1 MKCPLESTRSAN
13 VFSNSSLRNRIGSY
27 STYHHRHDR
36 SRAPRGSP
44 HQGPTMRTHRYQARK
59 TRILLLC
66 LVQMTN
72 TRQLLEAGSLSAV
85 RDGAFPGAAQR
96 WNTLVGHSW
105 EPRMNWTVAEVR
117 GHPFVFVP
125 HIFPQIRSTDQ
136 KMLIVDNCRLSWRRQ
151 HHAP

>member
-72 TRQLLEAGSLSAV
+72 TRQLLEAGSLSVV

-105 EPRMNWTVAEVR
+105 GPRMNWTVAEIR

-125 HIFPQIRSTDQ
+125 HLSPQIRSTER
-136 KMLIVDNCRLSWRRQ
+136 KMLIVDNCRLFWSHQ
-151 HHAP
+151 HPAL